1 MAIMKKAVP
10 AKKAAPAKKA
20 VAKKAITQKLIPIK
34 KTSASSQSA
43 KAHQKDL
50 AKISANTAARNELSR
65 KLKPGQ
71 KASMDKAGIA
81 YGKADMRASK
91 SFGLKSDQNKS
102 RY

>member
-1 MAIMKKAVP
+1 MAKEVRAIKKLAV
-10 AKKAAPAKKA
+10 KSVAKKA
-20 VAKKAITQKLIPIK
+20 VAKKATP
-34 KTSASSQSA
+34 SSMSA

-50 AKISANTAARNELSR
+50 AKMSAVTAGRKELSR

-71 KASMDKAGIA
+71 MASMDKAGIA

-91 SFGLKSDQNKS
+91 SFGMKSDQNKS